1 MVKNFMA
8 LFKPVKFEFG
18 KIHISGGYVS
28 KPMSTITK
36 TIDDADG
43 TKKTF
48 VKMSTAE
55 SWLIMCV
62 CGQSSKNK
70 SSFERTSL
78 LGIIHDR
85 IGRLCDGVEDIVGEA
100 VPGGNPADYD
110 PMSELGVDSAS
121 SGATNAVGVRVT
133 GRQRY
138 YRNMANNCIVTVNMA
153 SRCAEV
159 DPTCTQMRPV
169 KLYIED
175 RQKIWLSL
183 DDVEW
188 ALKYLFTQNQL
199 KGVPLVGEDD
209 AGPGAVLA
217 A

>member
-1 MVKNFMA
+1 MVKMFMA
-8 LFKPVKFEFG
+8 LFEPVKFEFG

-36 TIDDADG
+36 TIDDVDG
-43 TKKTF
+43 IKKTF
-48 VKMSTAE
+48 VKMSTVE

-78 LGIIHDR
+78 LEIIHDR
-85 IGRLCDGVEDIVGEA
+85 IGRMCDGVDDIAGGA
-100 VPGGNPADYD
+100 VPVGNPEDYD
-110 PMSELGVDSAS
+110 PMSELGVDIAS
-121 SGATNAVGVRVT
+121 SGPNAAVGLRVR

-138 YRNMANNCIVTVNMA
+138 YRNMANNCIVTVNLA
-153 SRCAEV
+153 ARCAEV

-175 RQKIWLSL
+175 RQKCWLSL